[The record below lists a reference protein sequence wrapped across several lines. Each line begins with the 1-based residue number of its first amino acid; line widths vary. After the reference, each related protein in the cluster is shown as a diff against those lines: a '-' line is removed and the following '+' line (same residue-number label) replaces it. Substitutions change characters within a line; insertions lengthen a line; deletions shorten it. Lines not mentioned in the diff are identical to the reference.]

1 MKTPRSA
8 AILNAIKDRAIE
20 RWGAENWL
28 KEIVREYVRIEKE
41 QADPEEEDTKK
52 ITPVNRRSQILR
64 AFETGNCRLD
74 TAMLLA
80 ESVGCQFQLVCKE
93 VQVMEF

>member
-1 MKTPRSA
+1 MTSPRSA
-8 AILNAIKDRAIE
+8 AILNAIKNRAIE
-20 RWGAENWL
+20 RWGAEDWL

-41 QADPEEEDTKK
+41 QAELEDTGK

-93 VQVMEF
+93 VQVMKF

>member
-1 MKTPRSA
+1 MP
-8 AILNAIKDRAIE
+8 IE
-20 RWGAENWL
+20 RWGAEDWL

-41 QADPEEEDTKK
+41 QAESEDTEK

-74 TAMLLA
+74 TVMLLA

-93 VQVMEF
+93 VQVVEF

>member
-1 MKTPRSA
+1 MKPPRSA
-8 AILNAIKDRAIE
+8 AILNAIKDRAIS
-20 RWGAENWL
+20 RWGAEDWL

-41 QADPEEEDTKK
+41 QAEPEDIEK

-64 AFETGNCRLD
+64 AFESGNCRLD

>member
-1 MKTPRSA
+1 MP
-8 AILNAIKDRAIE
+8 IE
-20 RWGAENWL
+20 RWGAEDWL

-41 QADPEEEDTKK
+41 QADPEDTEK

-93 VQVMEF
+93 VQVVEF

>member
-1 MKTPRSA
+1 MP
-8 AILNAIKDRAIE
+8 IE
-20 RWGAENWL
+20 RWGAEDWL

-41 QADPEEEDTKK
+41 QAESEDTEK
-52 ITPVNRRSQILR
+52 ITPVNHRSQILR

-74 TAMLLA
+74 TVMLLA